1 MELNLSRSVEQAAFD
16 VEAIATFIAGIQKE
30 NGEIPWSIGGKT
42 DPWDHVESA
51 MGLAIAGY
59 LKEAQRAYEW
69 MVESQLEDGSWWA
82 AYRDGVP
89 IDRTKDTNMS
99 SYIAVGVYH
108 YYLITKDVSFLKRM
122 WPTVKAAINY
132 ALSLQASTG
141 EVYWAKNADG
151 VIDYMALLTGSSSV
165 YMSIKCALAIA
176 AQLGKKKLEWEKASK
191 KLGYAIKKR
200 PNSFNMIKSRY
211 SMDWYYPVLCGSITE
226 ADARRRIEKYWHKFV
241 VPDWGV
247 RCVSDRPWATMA
259 ETSELVLTLAAI
271 GEYENA
277 EIIFSWLGDK
287 RYDDGSYWMG
297 VTFPD
302 GVIWPEEKTSWTAA
316 AVLLAYDALNNLTD
330 ASVLFNHRFWSDQ
343 GFGAPTRTK
352 NVSLLKKRKT
362 WEMPFSYA
370 DSTPDD
376 ARG

>member
-1 MELNLSRSVEQAAFD
+1 
-16 VEAIATFIAGIQKE
+16 
-30 NGEIPWSIGGKT
+30 
-42 DPWDHVESA
+42 
-51 MGLAIAGY
+51 
-59 LKEAQRAYEW
+59 
-69 MVESQLEDGSWWA
+69 
-82 AYRDGVP
+82 
-89 IDRTKDTNMS
+89 
-99 SYIAVGVYH
+99 
-108 YYLITKDVSFLKRM
+108 
-122 WPTVKAAINY
+122 
-132 ALSLQASTG
+132 
-141 EVYWAKNADG
+141 
-151 VIDYMALLTGSSSV
+151 
-165 YMSIKCALAIA
+165 
-176 AQLGKKKLEWEKASK
+176 
-191 KLGYAIKKR
+191 
-200 PNSFNMIKSRY
+200 
-211 SMDWYYPVLCGSITE
+211 
-226 ADARRRIEKYWHKFV
+226 
-241 VPDWGV
+241 
-247 RCVSDRPWATMA
+247 MA